1 LAFGEFDRADP
12 APFLEVGTVATTAV
26 GGDGDNFVEPGESG
40 MLTIPLTNVGGATA
54 LGVSATLTTS
64 TPGVTITSAMSNYP
78 NIGSNGQSA
87 NNVTPFAFTLANT
100 APCGVAIDFTL
111 TVNVAN
117 SNDGPQTVAF
127 KVQTGEA
134 NTIVIS
140 YTGPPAPI
148 PPNLASTVNIP
159 IVVSGLS
166 APIGDLNFSFD
177 GSSCTNA
184 PFATTVGFDHTFV
197 GDLIVTLTSPQG
209 TTVTLMNQPGGF
221 NNNGR
226 NFCNTVLDDSA
237 SDLIQTITPVGSPYT
252 GLFKPASPLAAFN
265 GQNGNGTWTLTVT
278 DVFPLDGGNVRAF
291 SLTFTSIT
299 CTGP

>member
-1 LAFGEFDRADP
+1 
-12 APFLEVGTVATTAV
+12 
-26 GGDGDNFVEPGESG
+26 
-40 MLTIPLTNVGGATA
+40 
-54 LGVSATLTTS
+54 
-64 TPGVTITSAMSNYP
+64 
-78 NIGSNGQSA
+78 
-87 NNVTPFAFTLANT
+87 
-100 APCGVAIDFTL
+100 VAIDFTL

-117 SNDGPQTVAF
+117 SNEGPQTVAF

-140 YTGPPAPI
+140 YTGPPVPI
-148 PPNLASTVNIP
+148 PGNAVATINIP
-159 IVVSGLS
+159 VVVSGLS

-184 PFATTVGFDHTFV
+184 PFATTVGLDHTFV

-226 NFCNTVLDDSA
+226 NFCNTALDDSA
-237 SDLIQTITPVGSPYT
+237 IDLIQAITPAGAPYT

-278 DVFPLDGGNVRAF
+278 DVFPADGGNVRAF
-291 SLTFTSIT
+291 SLTFTSVT